1 MGWWTK
7 MDGSVEVGQGEGWID
22 GGGGGGGGGLVEDN

>member
-1 MGWWTK
+1 MGWWRK

-22 GGGGGGGGGLVEDN
+22 GGGDGGGLVEDN

>member
-1 MGWWTK
+1 MGWWRK

-22 GGGGGGGGGLVEDN
+22 GGGGGLVEDN

>member
-1 MGWWTK
+1 MGWWRK

-22 GGGGGGGGGLVEDN
+22 GGGGGGSLVEDN